1 MKLNINKHLFAAYC
15 GMIKSG
21 YDLMDLSDEIV
32 ANVCN
37 WIAGT
42 NFDEETLKYFRF
54 AKTNTVPVN
63 PYYPRGSDLSAA
75 CFFQE
80 KSLDK
85 YVEFLRLCESPE
97 ADNPQ
102 FVQWVSQLPHVLAR
116 IENCGAFEDIY
127 LYYRDSLVERFRDV
141 PKQMADIE
149 EILTEKP
156 FCVRPSV
163 VFAPN
168 LLQSKF
174 LADYALVEDTLYVI
188 SGIFRNSAV
197 IHEYLH
203 LALKPVRG
211 MLFDIVQRHEIERYV
226 DVKCMLELGYLRGES
241 IEDKAHTLDEC
252 LVRAL
257 CGVIDKTLDLNEYCQ
272 ENVRSG
278 FHSVPQMINNITGN
292 LWIDDSL
299 GNVILHMIDILE

>member
-32 ANVCN
+32 ADVCN
-37 WIAGT
+37 WIACT
-42 NFDEETLKYFRF
+42 DFDEEILEYFGF

-63 PYYPRGSDLSAA
+63 PYYPRGSDLSTA
-75 CFFQE
+75 CFFQD
-80 KSLDK
+80 KSFDK
-85 YVEFLRLCESPE
+85 YAEFLHLCESPE
-97 ADNPQ
+97 VNNPQ
-102 FVQWVSQLPHVLAR
+102 FVQWISQLPHILTK
-116 IENCGAFEDIY
+116 IENYEAFEDIY
-127 LYYRDSLVERFRDV
+127 LSYYNALVERFKDV

-149 EILTEKP
+149 NMLKEKP
-156 FCVRPSV
+156 FCTQTVV

-203 LALKPVRG
+203 LALKPIRG

-257 CGVIDKTLDLNEYCQ
+257 CGVIDKTLDLNEYCK

-278 FHSVPQMINNITGN
+278 FHSVPQMINSITGN
-292 LWIDDSL
+292 LWFDASL
-299 GNVILHMIDILE
+299 GDVILHMIGILE